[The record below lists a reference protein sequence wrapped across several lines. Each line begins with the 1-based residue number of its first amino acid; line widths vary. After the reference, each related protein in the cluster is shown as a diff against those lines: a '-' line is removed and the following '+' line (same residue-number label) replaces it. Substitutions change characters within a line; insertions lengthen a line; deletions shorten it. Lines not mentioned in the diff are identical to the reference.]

1 MDVFCLALAVLGFE
15 VPGSVNR
22 IDEEQG
28 PDRTEEAR
36 VVGRNADGLLHTT
49 RQACIP
55 GTF

>member
-36 VVGRNADGLLHTT
+36 VVDRNADGLLHTT